1 MATVR
6 LKDIM
11 TTNVN
16 FLKKVNSICC
26 METALE
32 IENEHITE
40 VPGEKEMQLSF
51 TESLIYAMNI
61 TCFME
66 FSQPEIAVFPILP
79 GE

>member
-1 MATVR
+1 
-6 LKDIM
+6 
-11 TTNVN
+11 
-16 FLKKVNSICC
+16 